1 MLIGVSAYPNPAADK
16 LYKNLVQDNK
26 LADYFRVNNEIFL
39 LLLIIKA
46 EALIFKDLLVL
57 GVNLLHGQRVASY
70 IGVMQHSKLLV
81 ELFNVL
87 YRSTINKKVRIVRK
101 VQFLRCVIHFYAR

>member
-1 MLIGVSAYPNPAADK
+1 MLISVSAYPNPAADK

-39 LLLIIKA
+39 LLLIIKG

-57 GVNLLHGQRVASY
+57 GVNLLHGHGCAFYVGGMKD
-70 IGVMQHSKLLV
+70 IFFFVFF
-81 ELFNVL
+81 FNFF
-87 YRSTINKKVRIVRK
+87 YRTTINKKVRFHRK
-101 VQFLRCVIHFYAR
+101 VQFLRCGSP